1 VKNRTKLIL
10 LILLFI
16 TGFVTG
22 YNIKFQSLSDEKD
35 YLREVTTRLVV
46 ESTKDQVIIQN
57 LDYQLN
63 QCRLLYRGQ

>member
-1 VKNRTKLIL
+1 MKDRTKLIL

-22 YNIKFQSLSDEKD
+22 YSVKFQSISDEKD
-35 YLREVTTRLVV
+35 YLQEVTTRLVV

-63 QCRLLYRGQ
+63 QCKLLYRGQ

>member
-1 VKNRTKLIL
+1 MKNRTKLIL

>member
-1 VKNRTKLIL
+1 MKNRTKLIL
-10 LILLFI
+10 LILLFV
-16 TGFVTG
+16 TGLVTG
-22 YNIKFQSLSDEKD
+22 YNFKFQSLSDEKD